1 MILIETKL
9 DEEEFIEFKKKK
21 ELEEVVN
28 KFTAKF
34 FKGKGINYRS
44 GIKIVFMK
52 IIFFLIF
59 LLFNFII

>member
-1 MILIETKL
+1 MRKNLL
-9 DEEEFIEFKKKK
+9 SLKKKK

>member
-21 ELEEVVN
+21 ELEELVN

-34 FKGKGINYRS
+34 FKGKGINY
-44 GIKIVFMK
+44 KINLK
-52 IIFFLIF
+52 
-59 LLFNFII
+59 LFS